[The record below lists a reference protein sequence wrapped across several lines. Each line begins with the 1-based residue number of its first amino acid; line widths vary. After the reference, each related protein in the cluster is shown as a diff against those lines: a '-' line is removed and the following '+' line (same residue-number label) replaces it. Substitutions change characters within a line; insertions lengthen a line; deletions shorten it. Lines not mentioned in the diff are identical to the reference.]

1 MTSSLKYFQGSI
13 IFAVL
18 AVVVGAVA
26 GFMTG
31 GIVGAIYTVF
41 LITIL
46 GVLETSLSFDNAV
59 VNASI
64 LESWDEKWRQ
74 IFLTI
79 GILIAVFGMRLVF
92 PVVIVA
98 IPTGMSL
105 WETATLAVT
114 NPTEYGH
121 KLHEIHYLVAGFG
134 GAFLMMVA
142 LAFWLNEK
150 QVYWWEAIEKKLEKF
165 GQIEAISGVLTLG
178 TVYGLSL
185 LMPANQATGFF
196 IAGFFGYATYVIA
209 HGLGTLLGGEDD
221 GNGGKVVRAG
231 LAGFMY
237 LELLDASFSFDGV
250 IGAFAITNNIL
261 IIMLGLA
268 VGAFFVRSMTI
279 FLVDKG
285 TLTEYRYLEH
295 GAFAAI
301 AVLCGIMLVSGVGIQ
316 IPEAVTGLLGAGLI
330 GLAIW
335 RSVKANKAEAQ
346 EAEAETGVAA

>member
-1 MTSSLKYFQGSI
+1 MTSTLKYFQGSI
-13 IFAVL
+13 VFAVVAVL
-18 AVVVGAVA
+18 AGAVVGFL
-26 GFMTG
+26 GG
-31 GIVGAIYTVF
+31 GITGALTAAF
-41 LITIL
+41 LIAIL

-59 VNASI
+59 VNAAI
-64 LESWDEKWRQ
+64 LENWDEKWRK

-79 GILIAVFGMRLVF
+79 GIIIAVFGMRLIF
-92 PVVIVA
+92 PIVIVS

-142 LAFWLNEK
+142 LAFWLGEK
-150 QVYWWEAIEKKLEKF
+150 QVYWWEAIEKKLEHF

-178 TVYGLSL
+178 TVYVISKF
-185 LMPANQATGFF
+185 MSPDHATGFF
-196 IAGFFGYATYVIA
+196 IAGFFGYATYVVA

-231 LAGFMY
+231 VAGFLY

-250 IGAFAITNNIL
+250 IGAFAITNDIFV
-261 IIMLGLA
+261 IMLGLA

-301 AVLCGIMLVSGVGIQ
+301 AVLCGIMLMSGVGIE
-316 IPEAVTGLLGAGLI
+316 IPEAITGLLGAALI

-335 RSVKANKAEAQ
+335 RSVRANKAEAVET
-346 EAEAETGVAA
+346 EAAA